1 MARRPSRAA
10 AAQVLVRHR
19 ATPPGGRTV
28 YAVHPGALPVA
39 TWANL
44 AGALPQDTGFVVLD
58 VGAVPAYV
66 EAALNPGASDLTV
79 DRLVDILIDAY
90 RADIGGTA
98 AGGAGGVEAGGAGGA
113 EAVGAGRAEAV
124 GAGGAEAVGGG
135 TAGPVTFVGWS
146 FGGVLAHGMTERLKP
161 EERPD
166 GIVLLDSIAPTET
179 YTYAEDDFVD
189 PRIVLRWFAMF
200 LGAKRGTDVP
210 FRTPSFPPAATSS
223 EVPSST
229 VGADHV
235 LAGLEQLLQDAVAC
249 GALPEG
255 TPVQSIRKLFDAYTA
270 GLLRNNRLTSPYR
283 PLPATVPLT
292 QIKARHSL
300 IPSDPT
306 LGWAELAV
314 GTVEAHSVPGDHYT
328 MLIRPD
334 ASRAIAGLIPD
345 ARPPQL
351 VTTRRD
357 TQ

>member
-28 YAVHPGALPVA
+28 YAVHPGALPVG

-44 AGALPQDTGFVVLD
+44 AGALPQDTGFAVLD
-58 VGAVPAYV
+58 VGAVPAYMQ
-66 EAALNPGASDLTV
+66 AAMDPGASDLTV
-79 DRLVDILIDAY
+79 DTLLDILIHAY
-90 RADIGGTA
+90 RADLGDTER
-98 AGGAGGVEAGGAGGA
+98 GVEAGLAPPVGHDGA
-113 EAVGAGRAEAV
+113 
-124 GAGGAEAVGGG
+124 
-135 TAGPVTFVGWS
+135 AGPVTFVGWS

-179 YTYAEDDFVD
+179 YTYAEDDYVD
-189 PRIVLRWFAMF
+189 PVIVLRWFAMF
-200 LGAKRGTDVP
+200 LGAKRGTEVAFQAP
-210 FRTPSFPPAATSS
+210 PVSPAAAPAAAVPTS
-223 EVPSST
+223 T
-229 VGADHV
+229 AGADHV
-235 LAGLEQLLQDAVAC
+235 VAGLERLLRSAVTC

-255 TPVQSIRKLFDAYTA
+255 TPVQSIRKLFDAYMA
-270 GLLRNNRLTSPYR
+270 GLLRNNRLTSTYR
-283 PLPATVPLT
+283 PRPATVPLT
-292 QIKARHSL
+292 QIKAQHSL

-306 LGWAELAV
+306 LGWAELADR
-314 GTVEAHSVPGDHYT
+314 TVEAHSVPGDHYT

-334 ASRAIAGLIPD
+334 ASRAIAGLIPA

>member
-1 MARRPSRAA
+1 MAPRPSRAA

-28 YAVHPGALPVA
+28 YALHPGALPVA

-66 EAALNPGASDLTV
+66 EAALDPGASDLTV
-79 DRLVDILIDAY
+79 GRLVDILIDAY
-90 RADIGGTA
+90 RADIGTTAAGAAGGAEAA
-98 AGGAGGVEAGGAGGA
+98 AGGAGPAGDGGA
-113 EAVGAGRAEAV
+113 EA
-124 GAGGAEAVGGG
+124 AGGP
-135 TAGPVTFVGWS
+135 AGPVTFVGWS

-210 FRTPSFPPAATSS
+210 FRTPSVPPAATSS

-292 QIKARHSL
+292 QIKAQHSL

-306 LGWAELAV
+306 LGWAELADR
-314 GTVEAHSVPGDHYT
+314 TVEAHSVPGDHYT

>member
-44 AGALPQDTGFVVLD
+44 AGALPQDTGFAVLD

-90 RADIGGTA
+90 RADV
-98 AGGAGGVEAGGAGGA
+98 AGSAEAGGGGP
-113 EAVGAGRAEAV
+113 
-124 GAGGAEAVGGG
+124 
-135 TAGPVTFVGWS
+135 AGPVTFVGWS

-210 FRTPSFPPAATSS
+210 FRTPSVPPAATSS
-223 EVPSST
+223 EVPSSA

-306 LGWAELAV
+306 LGWAELADR
-314 GTVEAHSVPGDHYT
+314 TVEAHSVPGDHYT

>member
-1 MARRPSRAA
+1 M
-10 AAQVLVRHR
+10 LVRHR

-28 YAVHPGALPVA
+28 YAVHPGALPVVA
-39 TWANL
+39 WANL

-58 VGAVPAYV
+58 VGAVPAYL
-66 EAALNPGASDLTV
+66 EAALDPGASDLTV
-79 DRLVDILIDAY
+79 DRLIDILIAAY
-90 RADIGGTA
+90 RADH
-98 AGGAGGVEAGGAGGA
+98 GGAD
-113 EAVGAGRAEAV
+113 
-124 GAGGAEAVGGG
+124 AVGGG
-135 TAGPVTFVGWS
+135 PAGPVTFVGWS

-166 GIVLLDSIAPTET
+166 GVVLLDSVAPTGA
-179 YTYAEDDFVD
+179 YTYAEDDGVD

-210 FRTPSFPPAATSS
+210 FRTPSATSS

-235 LAGLEQLLQDAVAC
+235 LVGLEQLLRDAVAC

-270 GLLRNNRLTSPYR
+270 GLLRNNRLTFTYR
-283 PLPATVPLT
+283 PVPATVPLT
-292 QIKARHSL
+292 QIKAHHSL

-306 LGWAELAV
+306 LGWAELADR
-314 GTVEAHSVPGDHYT
+314 TLEAHSVPGDHYT

-334 ASRAIAGLIPD
+334 ASRAIAGLIP
-345 ARPPQL
+345 ASRPPQL
-351 VTTRRD
+351 VKTRRD

>member
-1 MARRPSRAA
+1 MAPRPSRAA

-28 YAVHPGALPVA
+28 YAVHPGALPVV

-58 VGAVPAYV
+58 VGAVPAYLQ
-66 EAALNPGASDLTV
+66 AAMDPGASDLTA
-79 DRLVDILIDAY
+79 DRLIDILIDAY
-90 RADIGGTA
+90 RADLADAGS
-98 AGGAGGVEAGGAGGA
+98 GGAGGEAGAGP
-113 EAVGAGRAEAV
+113 
-124 GAGGAEAVGGG
+124 
-135 TAGPVTFVGWS
+135 AGPVTFVGWS
-146 FGGVLAHGMTERLKP
+146 FGGVLAHGMTERLKT

-179 YTYAEDDFVD
+179 YTYAEDDYVD
-189 PRIVLRWFAMF
+189 PVIVLRWFAMF
-200 LGAKRGTDVP
+200 LGAKRGTEVP
-210 FRTPSFPPAATSS
+210 FQAPPVSPDSASAAVPTSA
-223 EVPSST
+223 

-235 LAGLEQLLQDAVAC
+235 VAGLERLLRSAVTC

-255 TPVQSIRKLFDAYTA
+255 TPVQSIRKLFDAYMA
-270 GLLRNNRLTSPYR
+270 GLLRNNRLTSTYR
-283 PLPATVPLT
+283 PRPATVPLT
-292 QIKARHSL
+292 QIKAQHSL

-306 LGWAELAV
+306 LGWAELAER
-314 GTVEAHSVPGDHYT
+314 TVEAHSVPGDHYT

-334 ASRAIAGLIPD
+334 ASRAIAGLIPA

>member
-1 MARRPSRAA
+1 MAPRPSRAA

-28 YAVHPGALPVA
+28 YAVHPGALPVV

-58 VGAVPAYV
+58 VGAVPAYLQ
-66 EAALNPGASDLTV
+66 AAMDPGASDLTV
-79 DRLVDILIDAY
+79 DRLIDILVDAY
-90 RADIGGTA
+90 RADLGGAVDGA
-98 AGGAGGVEAGGAGGA
+98 AGGA
-113 EAVGAGRAEAV
+113 
-124 GAGGAEAVGGG
+124 
-135 TAGPVTFVGWS
+135 AGPVTFVGWS
-146 FGGVLAHGMTERLKP
+146 FGGVLAHGMTERLKAD
-161 EERPD
+161 ERPD

-179 YTYAEDDFVD
+179 YTYAEDDYVD
-189 PRIVLRWFAMF
+189 PVIVLRWFAMF
-200 LGAKRGTDVP
+200 LGAKRGTEIAFRAPAVSTASASAGVP
-210 FRTPSFPPAATSS
+210 T
-223 EVPSST
+223 ST

-255 TPVQSIRKLFDAYTA
+255 TPVQSIRKLFDAYMA
-270 GLLRNNRLTSPYR
+270 GLLRNNRLTSTYR

-292 QIKARHSL
+292 QIKAHHSL

-306 LGWAELAV
+306 LGWAELADR
-314 GTVEAHSVPGDHYT
+314 TVEAHSVPGDHYT

-334 ASRAIAGLIPD
+334 ASRAIAGLIPA

-351 VTTRRD
+351 VTPRRD